1 MAGSG
6 EPVERGLYRAQDY
19 RVEDSVGY
27 MITRLRAALFSR
39 VDRELEGWGISS
51 AQGAI
56 LIYIAHGRAGRAAD
70 LAREHGYDTG
80 SLTRMID
87 RLVKKGL
94 LRRVPHAEDRRAVTL
109 ELTAAG
115 RKLAERLPA
124 AAVKVLNHHLRGFTR
139 AELDQLKGYLGRMLA
154 NRD

>member
-1 MAGSG
+1 MPASKGN
-6 EPVERGLYRAQDY
+6 LYRAEDY
-19 RVEDSVGY
+19 RVQDSVGY
-27 MITRLRAALFSR
+27 MITRLRASLFAS
-39 VDRELEGWGISS
+39 VDREVASWGISS

-56 LIYIAHGRAGRAAD
+56 LIYIAHGRAERAAD
-70 LAREHGYDTG
+70 LAREHNYDTG

-94 LRRVPHAEDRRAVTL
+94 LRRVPHANDRRAATL

-115 RKLAERLPA
+115 RRLAARLPA
-124 AAVKVLNHHLRGFTR
+124 VAVKVLNRHLRGFTR
-139 AELDQLKGYLGRMLA
+139 AELDRLKGYLARMLA

>member
-1 MAGSG
+1 MPASKGD
-6 EPVERGLYRAQDY
+6 LYRAEDY
-19 RVEDSVGY
+19 RVQDSVGY
-27 MITRLRAALFSR
+27 MITRLRASLFAS
-39 VDRELEGWGISS
+39 VDREVASWGISS

-56 LIYIAHGRAGRAAD
+56 LIYIAHGRAERAAD
-70 LAREHGYDTG
+70 LAREHNYDTG

-94 LRRVPHAEDRRAVTL
+94 LRRVPHANDRRAATL

-115 RKLAERLPA
+115 RRLAARLPA
-124 AAVKVLNHHLRGFTR
+124 VAVKVLNRHLRGFTR
-139 AELDQLKGYLGRMLA
+139 AELDRLKGYLARMLA

>member
-1 MAGSG
+1 MAASTGD
-6 EPVERGLYRAQDY
+6 LYRAEDY
-19 RVEDSVGY
+19 RVQDSVGY
-27 MITRLRAALFSR
+27 MITRLRASLFAS
-39 VDRELEGWGISS
+39 VDREVASWGISS

-56 LIYIAHGRAGRAAD
+56 LIYIAHGRAERAAD
-70 LAREHGYDTG
+70 LAREHNYDTG

-94 LRRVPHAEDRRAVTL
+94 LRRVPHANDRRAVTL

-115 RKLAERLPA
+115 RRLAARLPA
-124 AAVKVLNHHLRGFTR
+124 VAVKVLNRHLRGFTR
-139 AELDQLKGYLGRMLA
+139 AELERLKGYLARMLA

>member
-1 MAGSG
+1 M
-6 EPVERGLYRAQDY
+6 Q
-19 RVEDSVGY
+19 DSVGY
-27 MITRLRAALFSR
+27 MVTRLRASLFAS
-39 VDRELEGWGISS
+39 VDREVASWGISS

-56 LIYIAHGRAGRAAD
+56 LIYIAHGSASRAAD
-70 LAREHGYDTG
+70 LAREHNYDTG
-80 SLTRMID
+80 SLTRMLD

-94 LRRVPHAEDRRAVTL
+94 LKRVPHANDRRAATL

-115 RKLAERLPA
+115 RRLAARLPA

-139 AELDQLKGYLGRMLA
+139 AELDQLKGLLGRMLA

>member
-1 MAGSG
+1 MARTG
-6 EPVERGLYRAQDY
+6 GLYRAQDY
-19 RVEDSVGY
+19 RVQDSVGY
-27 MITRLRAALFSR
+27 MITRLRASLFAS
-39 VDRELEGWGISS
+39 VDREVLAWGISS

-56 LIYIAHGRAGRAAD
+56 LIYIAHGSASRAAD
-70 LAREHGYDTG
+70 LAREHNYDTG

-94 LRRVPHAEDRRAVTL
+94 LERVPHANDRRAATL

-115 RKLAERLPA
+115 RRLAARLPA
-124 AAVKVLNHHLRGFTR
+124 VAVKVLNHHLRGFTR
-139 AELDQLKGYLGRMLA
+139 AELDQLKGLLGRMLA

>member
-1 MAGSG
+1 MPASKGD
-6 EPVERGLYRAQDY
+6 LYRAEDY
-19 RVEDSVGY
+19 RVQDSVGY
-27 MITRLRAALFSR
+27 MITRLRASLFAS
-39 VDRELEGWGISS
+39 VDREVAAWGISS

-56 LIYIAHGRAGRAAD
+56 LIYIAHGRAERAAD
-70 LAREHGYDTG
+70 LAREHNYDTG

-94 LRRVPHAEDRRAVTL
+94 LRRVPHAVDRRAATL

-115 RKLAERLPA
+115 RRLAARLPA
-124 AAVKVLNHHLRGFTR
+124 VAVKVLNRHLRGFTR
-139 AELDQLKGYLGRMLA
+139 AELDRLKGYLARMLA